1 MGWSAGSL
9 LAQVVPAVIMNG
21 FIHIDAAGLQS
32 GPGFFG
38 ILAFCC
44 DGAGAAQVAG
54 LGT

>member
-1 MGWSAGSL
+1 MSGSAGGL
-9 LAQVVPAVIMNG
+9 LAQVVPTVIMHG

-44 DGAGAAQVAG
+44 NGAGATQVAG